1 MVMHLAGGCRGGRM
15 PAWQPRPPSDI
26 LAVFRR
32 AGSHDIRPL
41 QCAGI
46 QDRQQHRI
54 SLRQHPDGPAAVL
67 SSVLKT
73 LVARKVNTE
82 VGAIAEQDD
91 GMRECVRTCSGAVLC
106 WCCQDAPAAAA
117 ASLTAPARQSNLH
130 MQDSKVCAACAAATS
145 GLVARDS
152 FQKPNSVAGPIAEQ
166 SAMPQTRAHL

>member
-1 MVMHLAGGCRGGRM
+1 MHLAGGCRGGRM

-26 LAVFRR
+26 SAVFRR

-41 QCAGI
+41 QCAGT

-73 LVARKVNTE
+73 LVARKESTE

-117 ASLTAPARQSNLH
+117 ARFDGTCKAKQFAHARQQS
-130 MQDSKVCAACAAATS
+130 VCRMCCRNIRS
-145 GLVARDS
+145 SCQRQFPEARLCS
-152 FQKPNSVAGPIAEQ
+152 
-166 SAMPQTRAHL
+166 RAYC